1 MKFIQILF
9 LLFMMYAVTA
19 CSKITE
25 TNYAKIKVGMSL
37 REVVRILGKP
47 VHADNIDLAG
57 IVGTTAI
64 WTDKKTEITIQFF
77 NDKVAIKNY
86 STFDDNSK
94 PVEIDVDA

>member
-1 MKFIQILF
+1 MKIIQLICLF
-9 LLFMMYAVTA
+9 FMLYSIVG

-25 TNYAKIKVGMSL
+25 TNYAKIKVGMNL
-37 REVVRILGKP
+37 KEVVKILGKP
-47 VHADNIDLAG
+47 IHSENIDLAG

-77 NDKVAIKNY
+77 NDKVSIKNY
-86 STFDDNSK
+86 STFDDKSK